1 MNPTDPF
8 FTQVDLGVNNSNG
21 YFLGVRSNNAMKEEE
36 EKKLGETSVR
46 GCSTPEVA
54 SVVKDTIEAAVSLE
68 N

>member
-1 MNPTDPF
+1 
-8 FTQVDLGVNNSNG
+8 
-21 YFLGVRSNNAMKEEE
+21 MKEEE